1 MQHAGSQVKN
11 VFQEGCDQKSDK
23 LSNGDGELT
32 AGFHNVKV
40 TSHLVKS
47 SVDGV
52 VGEKPGCIDSKQS

>member
-1 MQHAGSQVKN
+1 MKN
-11 VFQEGCDQKSDK
+11 VFLEGCDQKSDK

-32 AGFHNVKV
+32 AGFHNVEV